1 MASRGVFSRSS
12 SSAWPSPPPAQGLY
26 DPKREHDA
34 CGVGFVADLKARPSH
49 QIIKHGLQILE
60 NLTHRGA
67 VGADPLAGDGAGILV
82 QIPHAFLKEVTA
94 PLRIKLPEPGHYA
107 IGHMFMPR
115 NRAQR
120 IYCESVV
127 ARMCD
132 AEGLKLLG
140 WRDVPVDNACLSAS
154 VIETEPTHRQ
164 VFIGRGPD
172 IEDQSGFERRL
183 YILRKVISN
192 TINGETGG
200 HDIGFYT
207 VSLSCRTLVYKG
219 MFLAYQLGAYYPDL
233 HHPSFASAF
242 ALVHQRFSTN
252 TFPSWKLAHP
262 YRMVAHNGEIN
273 TLRGNLNWMAAR
285 QASVSSPL
293 FGPDIAKL
301 WPISYEG
308 QSDTA
313 CFDNALEFLVQGGY
327 SLAHAAMMLI
337 PEAWAGNPLM
347 DAKRRAFYEYHACLM
362 EPWDGPA
369 AMAFT
374 DGRQIGAT
382 LDRNGLRPARYLV
395 TKDGLVIMASETG
408 VLPIPENEIV
418 EKWRL
423 QPGKMLL
430 IDLEKG
436 RIVSDEEIKSELA
449 GAHPYQQWLDRT
461 QIRVHELP
469 GAPSPTP
476 RTNVSLL
483 DRQQAFGYTQESIK
497 FLMLPMAESGQEAVG
512 SMGTDTPIS
521 ALSSKPKLLHTYF
534 KQNFAQ
540 VTNPPIDPIREEL
553 VMSLVTFIGP
563 RPNLLDLEGTSK
575 QKRLEAA
582 HPILTNDNLERIR
595 GIGDVAD
602 NQFRTVTLDITYGS
616 DNGVAGMSKA
626 LDKLCKRA
634 EQAVRAG
641 ENIII
646 LSDRATGPD
655 RVPIPSLLATSAVH
669 HHLIRC
675 GLRTSVGLV
684 VETGEA
690 HEVHQFCTLA
700 GYGAEAINP
709 YLAFETIQA
718 MVPELD
724 EEVTVEEAI
733 KRYIKATDKGILKVM
748 SKMGISTYQS
758 YCGAQ
763 IFDAVGLRSDFV
775 AKYFTGTNSQVEGVG
790 LDEIARETFERHQLA
805 FSDAPVLREALEI
818 GGEYAYRVRG
828 EAHMWRPQVVA
839 DLQHAVRGQLPE
851 KYRSYAK
858 QINEQSEQLLTLRG
872 MFRVKTA
879 EEIGRAPIP
888 LDQVEP
894 AKEIVKRFSTG
905 AMSFGSISREAHTT
919 LAIAMNRIGGKS
931 NTGEGGEE
939 SDRYK
944 PLPNGD
950 SMRSKIKQVASGRFG
965 VTAEY
970 LVNADMMQIKMAQ
983 GAKPGEGGQLP
994 GHKVDA
1000 VIAKVRHSTPGV
1012 GLISPP
1018 PHHDIYSIEDL
1029 AQLIYDLKNCNPA
1042 ADVSVKLVSEVGV
1055 GTVAAGVSKAR
1066 ADHVTIAGFEGGT
1079 GASPLTSIKHAGSP
1093 WEIGLAETQQTL
1105 VLNRLRGRISVQ
1117 VDGGI
1122 RTGRDVLVGALLGAD
1137 EFGFATAP
1145 LIAAGCIMMRKCHL
1159 NTCPV
1164 GVATQDP
1171 VLRARF
1177 QGKPEH
1183 VINYF
1188 FFVAEE
1194 VREYMAALGFRTFA
1208 EMIGHSE
1215 VLDKSQA
1222 IDHWKANGLD
1232 FTRLFHKPDVPSEVA
1247 IYNSERQDHGL
1258 DKVLDRKLIELC
1270 RPALEEK
1277 KPGKLDLP
1285 IKNVNRT
1292 TGAMLSG
1299 EIAKRYGH
1307 AGLPED
1313 TIWVRLKGSAG
1324 QSFGA
1329 FLAHG
1334 LTLDLVGEGNDYVGK
1349 GLSGGRIIVRPTE
1362 DSAIV
1367 PEKSIIIGNTVLY
1380 GAISGECYFRGIAG
1394 ERFAVR
1400 NSGAIAVVEGTGDH
1414 GCEYMTGGVVVVIG
1428 PTGRNFAAGMSG
1440 GIAYVLDE
1448 EGDFERR
1455 CNLAMVDLEPVPSE
1469 NQVMERS
1476 RHQIG
1481 DLESHGLVDFTDMTR
1496 FDEERLRQ
1504 LIENH
1509 LHYTGSAR
1517 AKAILDDWSSYL
1529 PKFVKVMPVE
1539 YRRALEEMAKAQI
1552 AEKAGLGEI
1561 EIGIRGNGGAGNGK

>member
-1 MASRGVFSRSS
+1 M
-12 SSAWPSPPPAQGLY
+12 
-26 DPKREHDA
+26 
-34 CGVGFVADLKARPSH
+34 
-49 QIIKHGLQILE
+49 
-60 NLTHRGA
+60 
-67 VGADPLAGDGAGILV
+67 
-82 QIPHAFLKEVTA
+82 
-94 PLRIKLPEPGHYA
+94 
-107 IGHMFMPR
+107 
-115 NRAQR
+115 
-120 IYCESVV
+120 
-127 ARMCD
+127 
-132 AEGLKLLG
+132 
-140 WRDVPVDNACLSAS
+140 
-154 VIETEPTHRQ
+154 
-164 VFIGRGPD
+164 
-172 IEDQSGFERRL
+172 
-183 YILRKVISN
+183 ISN

-200 HDIGFYT
+200 RDIGFYT

-233 HHPSFASAF
+233 HHPLFASAL

-293 FGPDIAKL
+293 FGPDIEKL

-395 TKDGLVIMASETG
+395 TDDGLVIMASETG
-408 VLPIPENEIV
+408 VLPIAEETIV

-436 RIVSDEEIKSELA
+436 CIVSDEEIKAELA
-449 GAHPYQQWLDRT
+449 SAHPYQQWLDRT

-469 GAPSPTP
+469 GGAAPAP

-521 ALSSKPKLLHTYF
+521 ALSNKPKLLHTYF

-595 GIGDVAD
+595 GIGEVAD
-602 NQFRTVTLDITYGS
+602 NQFRTVTLDITYGA
-616 DNGVAGMSKA
+616 DHGAAGMGKA

-634 EQAVRAG
+634 EEAVRAG

-690 HEVHQFCTLA
+690 HEVHQFATLA

-709 YLAFETIQA
+709 YLAFETIEA
-718 MVPELD
+718 MLPELD
-724 EEVTVEEAI
+724 EELTPEEAV
-733 KRYIKATDKGILKVM
+733 KRYIKATDKGLLKVM

-775 AKYFTGTNSQVEGVG
+775 AKYFTGTNTQVEGVG
-790 LDEIARETFERHQLA
+790 LEEIARETVERHSLA
-805 FSDAPVLREALEI
+805 FSDAPVLREALEV

-839 DLQHAVRGQLPE
+839 DLQHAVRGNLPE
-851 KYRSYAK
+851 KYRAYAK
-858 QINEQSEQLLTLRG
+858 QINEQTEQLLTLRG
-872 MFRVKTA
+872 MFRIKTA
-879 EEIGRAPIP
+879 EEMGRKPIP

-894 AKEIVKRFSTG
+894 AKDIVKRFSTG

-939 SDRYK
+939 VRPLQADAERRLDALEDQAGRLGPLRRDRGISDERRHDADQD
-944 PLPNGD
+944 GA
-950 SMRSKIKQVASGRFG
+950 RGQARRGRPAPRPQG
-965 VTAEY
+965 RRRHR
-970 LVNADMMQIKMAQ
+970 Q
-983 GAKPGEGGQLP
+983 GAPFDAGRGADLPAPASRHLFDRGPG
-994 GHKVDA
+994 
-1000 VIAKVRHSTPGV
+1000 
-1012 GLISPP
+1012 
-1018 PHHDIYSIEDL
+1018 
-1029 AQLIYDLKNCNPA
+1029 A
-1042 ADVSVKLVSEVGV
+1042 AD
-1055 GTVAAGVSKAR
+1055 
-1066 ADHVTIAGFEGGT
+1066 
-1079 GASPLTSIKHAGSP
+1079 
-1093 WEIGLAETQQTL
+1093 
-1105 VLNRLRGRISVQ
+1105 LR
-1117 VDGGI
+1117 
-1122 RTGRDVLVGALLGAD
+1122 
-1137 EFGFATAP
+1137 
-1145 LIAAGCIMMRKCHL
+1145 
-1159 NTCPV
+1159 
-1164 GVATQDP
+1164 
-1171 VLRARF
+1171 
-1177 QGKPEH
+1177 PE
-1183 VINYF
+1183 
-1188 FFVAEE
+1188 
-1194 VREYMAALGFRTFA
+1194 
-1208 EMIGHSE
+1208 
-1215 VLDKSQA
+1215 
-1222 IDHWKANGLD
+1222 
-1232 FTRLFHKPDVPSEVA
+1232 
-1247 IYNSERQDHGL
+1247 ERQ
-1258 DKVLDRKLIELC
+1258 
-1270 RPALEEK
+1270 
-1277 KPGKLDLP
+1277 PG
-1285 IKNVNRT
+1285 R
-1292 TGAMLSG
+1292 
-1299 EIAKRYGH
+1299 RCQ
-1307 AGLPED
+1307 
-1313 TIWVRLKGSAG
+1313 R
-1324 QSFGA
+1324 Q
-1329 FLAHG
+1329 
-1334 LTLDLVGEGNDYVGK
+1334 
-1349 GLSGGRIIVRPTE
+1349 
-1362 DSAIV
+1362 
-1367 PEKSIIIGNTVLY
+1367 
-1380 GAISGECYFRGIAG
+1380 AG
-1394 ERFAVR
+1394 ERGRRRHGRGRRLQGAGRSCHHRRLRRRHRRLSAHLDQACRLTLGDRPRRDPADARAQPLARPHRRAGRWRRAHRPRRGGGRSARRGRVRLRHRAV
-1400 NSGAIAVVEGTGDH
+1400 D
-1414 GCEYMTGGVVVVIG
+1414 
-1428 PTGRNFAAGMSG
+1428 
-1440 GIAYVLDE
+1440 
-1448 EGDFERR
+1448 RR
-1455 CNLAMVDLEPVPSE
+1455 RLHHDAQMPSE
-1469 NQVMERS
+1469 HLPGRRRHARPGAARQIPGQARA
-1476 RHQIG
+1476 RHQF
-1481 DLESHGLVDFTDMTR
+1481 LL
-1496 FDEERLRQ
+1496 LRRR
-1504 LIENH
+1504 
-1509 LHYTGSAR
+1509 GSAR
-1517 AKAILDDWSSYL
+1517 IHGRARLPHLRRDDR
-1529 PKFVKVMPVE
+1529 PDRDP
-1539 YRRALEEMAKAQI
+1539 
-1552 AEKAGLGEI
+1552 G
-1561 EIGIRGNGGAGNGK
+1561 

>member
-1 MASRGVFSRSS
+1 
-12 SSAWPSPPPAQGLY
+12 
-26 DPKREHDA
+26 
-34 CGVGFVADLKARPSH
+34 
-49 QIIKHGLQILE
+49 
-60 NLTHRGA
+60 
-67 VGADPLAGDGAGILV
+67 
-82 QIPHAFLKEVTA
+82 
-94 PLRIKLPEPGHYA
+94 
-107 IGHMFMPR
+107 
-115 NRAQR
+115 
-120 IYCESVV
+120 
-127 ARMCD
+127 
-132 AEGLKLLG
+132 
-140 WRDVPVDNACLSAS
+140 
-154 VIETEPTHRQ
+154 
-164 VFIGRGPD
+164 
-172 IEDQSGFERRL
+172 
-183 YILRKVISN
+183 
-192 TINGETGG
+192 
-200 HDIGFYT
+200 
-207 VSLSCRTLVYKG
+207 
-219 MFLAYQLGAYYPDL
+219 
-233 HHPSFASAF
+233 
-242 ALVHQRFSTN
+242 VHQRFSTN

-408 VLPIPENEIV
+408 VLPIPEDQIV

-430 IDLEKG
+430 IDLAKG
-436 RIVSDEEIKSELA
+436 RIVSDEEIKSELSS
-449 GAHPYQQWLDRT
+449 AHPYQQWLDRT

-602 NQFRTVTLDITYGS
+602 NQFRTVTLDITYGA
-616 DNGVAGMSKA
+616 DHGAGGMGKA

-690 HEVHQFCTLA
+690 HEVHQFATLA

-709 YLAFETIQA
+709 YLAFETIEA

-724 EEVTVEEAI
+724 EEVTIEEAV

-790 LDEIARETFERHQLA
+790 LDEIARETVERHQLA
-805 FSDAPVLREALEI
+805 FSDAPVLREALDV

-851 KYRSYAK
+851 KYRSFAN
-858 QINEQSEQLLTLRG
+858 QINEQTEQLLTLRG
-872 MFRVKTA
+872 MFRIKTA

-894 AKEIVKRFSTG
+894 AKDIVKRFSTG
-905 AMSFGSISREAHTT
+905 AMSFGSISRGRT
-919 LAIAMNRIGGKS
+919 R
-931 NTGEGGEE
+931 
-939 SDRYK
+939 R
-944 PLPNGD
+944 LP
-950 SMRSKIKQVASGRFG
+950 
-965 VTAEY
+965 
-970 LVNADMMQIKMAQ
+970 
-983 GAKPGEGGQLP
+983 
-994 GHKVDA
+994 
-1000 VIAKVRHSTPGV
+1000 
-1012 GLISPP
+1012 SP
-1018 PHHDIYSIEDL
+1018 
-1029 AQLIYDLKNCNPA
+1029 
-1042 ADVSVKLVSEVGV
+1042 
-1055 GTVAAGVSKAR
+1055 
-1066 ADHVTIAGFEGGT
+1066 
-1079 GASPLTSIKHAGSP
+1079 
-1093 WEIGLAETQQTL
+1093 
-1105 VLNRLRGRISVQ
+1105 
-1117 VDGGI
+1117 
-1122 RTGRDVLVGALLGAD
+1122 
-1137 EFGFATAP
+1137 
-1145 LIAAGCIMMRKCHL
+1145 
-1159 NTCPV
+1159 
-1164 GVATQDP
+1164 
-1171 VLRARF
+1171 
-1177 QGKPEH
+1177 
-1183 VINYF
+1183 
-1188 FFVAEE
+1188 
-1194 VREYMAALGFRTFA
+1194 
-1208 EMIGHSE
+1208 
-1215 VLDKSQA
+1215 
-1222 IDHWKANGLD
+1222 
-1232 FTRLFHKPDVPSEVA
+1232 
-1247 IYNSERQDHGL
+1247 
-1258 DKVLDRKLIELC
+1258 
-1270 RPALEEK
+1270 
-1277 KPGKLDLP
+1277 
-1285 IKNVNRT
+1285 
-1292 TGAMLSG
+1292 
-1299 EIAKRYGH
+1299 
-1307 AGLPED
+1307 
-1313 TIWVRLKGSAG
+1313 
-1324 QSFGA
+1324 
-1329 FLAHG
+1329 
-1334 LTLDLVGEGNDYVGK
+1334 
-1349 GLSGGRIIVRPTE
+1349 
-1362 DSAIV
+1362 
-1367 PEKSIIIGNTVLY
+1367 
-1380 GAISGECYFRGIAG
+1380 
-1394 ERFAVR
+1394 
-1400 NSGAIAVVEGTGDH
+1400 
-1414 GCEYMTGGVVVVIG
+1414 
-1428 PTGRNFAAGMSG
+1428 
-1440 GIAYVLDE
+1440 
-1448 EGDFERR
+1448 
-1455 CNLAMVDLEPVPSE
+1455 
-1469 NQVMERS
+1469 
-1476 RHQIG
+1476 
-1481 DLESHGLVDFTDMTR
+1481 
-1496 FDEERLRQ
+1496 
-1504 LIENH
+1504 
-1509 LHYTGSAR
+1509 
-1517 AKAILDDWSSYL
+1517 
-1529 PKFVKVMPVE
+1529 
-1539 YRRALEEMAKAQI
+1539 
-1552 AEKAGLGEI
+1552 
-1561 EIGIRGNGGAGNGK
+1561 